1 MNDVILNIKAFYDLC
16 KQEIIDNPE
25 LYSECLNRINN
36 YERYEEKGE
45 PIIIKSWINTID
57 GIDISMLLTETNDV
71 LNKIANLKDNISYLV
86 ILTEITIILN
96 NIFYSNYK
104 SYITFWKN
112 NTNNFYYNII
122 WNFKQL
128 NSITEIKKVSTNI
141 INIDDYYHA
150 FFISFQEKCL
160 KLSITID
167 FEEYYL

>member
-1 MNDVILNIKAFYDLC
+1 MNTNLNIKAFYDYC
-16 KQEIIDNPE
+16 KQEIIQNPD
-25 LYSECLNRINN
+25 LYIECLNRIDN

-57 GIDISMLLTETNDV
+57 SIDISMLLTETNEV
-71 LNKIANLKDNISYLV
+71 LNKIINLKDSVSYL
-86 ILTEITIILN
+86 ILLTEITIILN

-104 SYITFWKN
+104 SYKLFWKN
-112 NTNNFYYNII
+112 NTNNFYYNLI

-128 NSITEIKKVSTNI
+128 KGINEIKKVSTNI
-141 INIDDYYHA
+141 ISIDDYYHS
-150 FFISFQEKCL
+150 FFVLFQEKCL

>member
-1 MNDVILNIKAFYDLC
+1 MNQNISIKAFYDYC
-16 KQEIIDNPE
+16 KQEIIENPE
-25 LYSECLNRINN
+25 LYNECLNRINN
-36 YERYEEKGE
+36 YEVYEQKGE

-57 GIDISMLLTETNDV
+57 SIDISMLLTETNDV

-86 ILTEITIILN
+86 LLTEITIILN

-104 SYITFWKN
+104 SYKPFWKN
-112 NTNNFYYNII
+112 NTNNLYYSLV

-128 NSITEIKKVSTNI
+128 NNISEIKKVSTNI
-141 INIDDYYHA
+141 ISLDDYYHT
-150 FFISFQEKCL
+150 FFLIFQEKCL